1 MIEVLNWI
9 TTNNI
14 LIIKIGFSILFILML
29 LYLYQIFFTDLSS
42 SNSNSS
48 VDMDELQKKLT
59 QILQQSNLHQNL
71 TFNSLSNQ
79 ETHADTNSKIST
91 DTNPSADTAAL
102 INESNLLKA
111 EILNLRK
118 QLNDSEKK
126 VFELAPTGA
135 AVDTGSST
143 EVKSVNVSAEK
154 QVSDSELTS
163 KIQDLNKQV
172 EVLQARLQEY
182 EIIAEDISE
191 LSQLRLENNDLK
203 KKLSQQL
210 EKPIEAPATEF
221 AEELAAELVAESK
234 SSIEASAKKEGLP
247 GLDSLSQNL
256 VDTILSQNTE
266 TVLPDV
272 ASQKSDAE
280 TPPIE
285 SSIENV
291 ETIATADT
299 KTESAEAQIPE
310 IDKELMRDFEK
321 LAIKS

>member
-1 MIEVLNWI
+1 MIEVLSWI

-14 LIIKIGFSILFILML
+14 LIIKIGFSIIFILML
-29 LYLYQIFFTDLSS
+29 IYLYQIFFTDLSS
-42 SNSNSS
+42 SSSSSS
-48 VDMDELQKKLT
+48 VDMNELQNKLT

-71 TFNSLSNQ
+71 TFNTVSTQDSSVDNKP
-79 ETHADTNSKIST
+79 NISS
-91 DTNPSADTAAL
+91 DTNPSSETAAL

-126 VFELAPTGA
+126 VFELAPTDSGTSIESKPVA
-135 AVDTGSST
+135 Q
-143 EVKSVNVSAEK
+143 SAEK
-154 QVSDSELTS
+154 QASDSELNS
-163 KIQDLNKQV
+163 KISDLNKQV

-203 KKLSQQL
+203 KKLSQQT
-210 EKPIEAPATEF
+210 EKPVEAPPVTEF

-234 SSIEASAKKEGLP
+234 SAIEASAKKDGLP

-256 VDTILSQNTE
+256 VDTILSQNPE
-266 TVLPDV
+266 SVKPEV
-272 ASQKSDAE
+272 VSQKLDVETSTAE
-280 TPPIE
+280 ASNEIQ
-285 SSIENV
+285 ENV
-291 ETIATADT
+291 TAEL
-299 KTESAEAQIPE
+299 KTESEEQIPE

-321 LAIKS
+321 LSTKA